1 MEKIVNPFLTT
12 GYKGKEYFCD
22 REVETEKL
30 ARTLMSGASNVTLIS
45 PRRLGKSA
53 LIHRVFD
60 NIKEQ
65 EPDSKC
71 FYIDIF
77 ATKNL
82 EQMVQAMAK
91 EIVGKLD
98 KPSEKVFK
106 HIAEFFKTLRQK
118 MSIDPYSGSPEF
130 SFDLNPT
137 IARNSL
143 DSILDYLDR
152 SGKRCYV
159 AIDEFQ
165 QILNYSDTG
174 TEAAIR
180 SKVQFMRNVNFVFS
194 GSQMHMMSEMFVSPR
209 HPFYN
214 STTMMTIAEIN
225 EEKYLDFAN
234 SFFAKQQREISK
246 EDFHSLYS
254 KVDGQTWYVQKI
266 LSNIWF
272 LTGQP
277 INEDVVHRAIRDA
290 VTEQE
295 PTFLYIY
302 NLLSENQAALLQAIA
317 MQGAVSSPYA
327 SDFLLRYHLP
337 AQSSVKRSLESLE
350 KQQLIFRDSKDKS
363 YKVSDRF
370 MAMWLRKDY

>member
-1 MEKIVNPFLTT
+1 MNPFLTT
-12 GYKGKEYFCD
+12 GYKGKKYFCD
-22 REVETEKL
+22 REPETEKM
-30 ARTLMSGASNVTLIS
+30 ARLLMSGSTNITLIS

-53 LIHRVFD
+53 LIHRVFEY
-60 NIKEQ
+60 IHEQ

-106 HIAEFFKTLRQK
+106 HIAESFKAFRPK
-118 MSIDPYSGSPEF
+118 MSFDQFSGSPEF

-137 IARNSL
+137 TARDSL
-143 DSILDYLDR
+143 DSVLDYLDR
-152 SGKRCYV
+152 SGRRCYV

-194 GSQMHMMSEMFVSPR
+194 GSRLHMMSEMFISPK
-209 HPFYN
+209 HPFFN
-214 STTMMTIAEIN
+214 STTIMSIAEID
-225 EEKYLDFAN
+225 ETKYLDFAN
-234 SFFAKQQREISK
+234 SFFATQQRSISP
-246 EDFHSLYS
+246 EDFHYLYS
-254 KVDGQTWYVQKI
+254 RVDGQTWYIQKL

-277 INEDVVHRAIRDA
+277 IDGDTVNQAIRDA
-290 VTEQE
+290 VAEQE

-302 NLLSENQAALLQAIA
+302 NMLSENQAALLQAIA
-317 MQGAVSSPYA
+317 RERSVKSPYA

-350 KQQLIFRDSKDKS
+350 KAQLIFRDFKEKS
-363 YKVSDRF
+363 YKVPNRF
-370 MAMWLRKDY
+370 MAMWLREDYFY